1 MQAVILAEIN
11 KEVYNKA
18 LNNKQMITE
27 EILQGPDANEVY
39 PGLFV
44 GNGKSVLD
52 VNYLKVFSLS
62 LDFIYSCTL
71 EPWYNSCC
79 EHG

>member
-11 KEVYNKA
+11 KEVYNNTH
-18 LNNKQMITE
+18 NNTLMITE
-27 EILQGPDANEVY
+27 DILQGPDANEVY

-52 VNYLKVFSLS
+52 VNYLKVFFLS
-62 LDFIYSCTL
+62 LDFNYFL
-71 EPWYNSCC
+71 YFRAMK
-79 EHG
+79 

>member
-11 KEVYNKA
+11 KEVNNKA
-18 LNNKQMITE
+18 LNSRLMIIE
-27 EILQGPDANEVY
+27 EIIQGPDANEVY

-52 VNYLKVFSLS
+52 VNYLKVFFLS
-62 LDFIYSCTL
+62 LDFNYFL
-71 EPWYNSCC
+71 YFRAMK
-79 EHG
+79 